1 MDSYETCCHYTNI
14 SLVFNS
20 CHISPILCA
29 VLSFDNSCIIQT
41 IRVTTDYIPLFSPLF
56 QVFLLKLVSVLFPTS
71 DLRHDVVTP
80 AMLLLSQLLTQC
92 PVRSIHDV
100 TAAMLCA
107 NIALEVRYNIFSS
120 RMGRVC
126 NTMRV
131 KSQHN
136 ILLVDKRAVIQK

>member
-1 MDSYETCCHYTNI
+1 MDSYETCCHNTYI
-14 SLVFNS
+14 SLVFN

-29 VLSFDNSCIIQT
+29 MLSFDNSCIIQT
-41 IRVTTDYIPLFSPLF
+41 IPPYHPLFSPLF

-120 RMGRVC
+120 RMSRVC

-131 KSQHN
+131 KSLHN
-136 ILLVDKRAVIQK
+136 ILSVDVRAVIQK